1 MYTDTFERLTSTE
14 QQMYKCWELFFV
26 NQQNNRTEIYVY
38 QLSQISKRG
47 RKRKLERDIKREG
60 QRKGQGGPEVGCLL
74 MRAMPRWAVN
84 RSTNISKAILFS
96 EGCEIL
102 SRTFPNWI
110 SCLAF
115 VMCHCSFCP
124 TSSIQQQG
132 RKRRERL
139 CAWDWEINTGYMW
152 HSARP
157 KSVRSLKKK
166 RSEIQS
172 AITETEGTCG
182 ELLSGYGC
190 RSNSPTCTHS
200 GPCLDPTT
208 KAPPLARS
216 RGWIP
221 WINYCPPLRL
231 WVINSMKWAIKG
243 LRSGNRGGRLQRWSG
258 GGDKR
263 RGICGDR
270 EKLLW
275 TGRKRAENTMV
286 LIFNPSGV
294 H

>member
-1 MYTDTFERLTSTE
+1 MLRI
-14 QQMYKCWELFFV
+14 FFA
-26 NQQNNRTEIYVY
+26 NQQNNRTDIDFY

-60 QRKGQGGPEVGCLL
+60 QRKGQGCLL

-132 RKRRERL
+132 PKRRERL

-152 HSARP
+152 HSVCP
-157 KSVRSLKKK
+157 KNVCSLKKK
-166 RSEIQS
+166 KKIRDSKCNK
-172 AITETEGTCG
+172 EGTCG

-190 RSNSPTCTHS
+190 GSNSPTCTHS
-200 GPCLDPTT
+200 GPRLDSTT

-263 RGICGDR
+263 GGFAETERNFCGWGER
-270 EKLLW
+270 EQKTLW
-275 TGRKRAENTMV
+275 C
-286 LIFNPSGV
+286 
-294 H
+294 

>member
-1 MYTDTFERLTSTE
+1 
-14 QQMYKCWELFFV
+14 
-26 NQQNNRTEIYVY
+26 
-38 QLSQISKRG
+38 
-47 RKRKLERDIKREG
+47 
-60 QRKGQGGPEVGCLL
+60 

-102 SRTFPNWI
+102 SRPFPNWI

-132 RKRRERL
+132 PKRRERL
-139 CAWDWEINTGYMW
+139 CAWDREINTGCMW

-157 KSVRSLKKK
+157 KVCAVFKKKKRKKK

-172 AITETEGTCG
+172 AITEKEGTCG

-190 RSNSPTCTHS
+190 RSDSPTCTHS
-200 GPCLDPTT
+200 GPHLDPTT

-221 WINYCPPLRL
+221 WINYCPPLCLR
-231 WVINSMKWAIKG
+231 VINSMKWAIKG
-243 LRSGNRGGRLQRWSG
+243 LRSGNRGADCRGDPVGGQEGGFAQTERNFCGRGERAGKHYGANLQSIWGSLAFSVFAVANQALKAPFSSSFRPP
-258 GGDKR
+258 
-263 RGICGDR
+263 
-270 EKLLW
+270 
-275 TGRKRAENTMV
+275 M
-286 LIFNPSGV
+286 
-294 H
+294 